1 MEKIAHELRALFQET
16 LRELWHLGFPLLASA
31 LYFISSPVLSHLYRG
46 AEEDGDSLGSKEA
59 PFWSRVHAF
68 LGTYGACTLVI
79 LGVSGALGGW
89 YLTLVTPTFWVTA
102 LALYALGAFAFWMC
116 TVAEPGALDRL
127 AHELNLPKAED

>member
-1 MEKIAHELRALFQET
+1 MEKIARELRAISTET
-16 LRELWHLGFPLLASA
+16 LQELWCLGFPLLAPA
-31 LYFISSPVLSHLYRG
+31 VYFISSPVLSHVYG
-46 AEEDGDSLGSKEA
+46 HTGEENPLGSKEA
-59 PFWSRVHAF
+59 LFWFRVHAF